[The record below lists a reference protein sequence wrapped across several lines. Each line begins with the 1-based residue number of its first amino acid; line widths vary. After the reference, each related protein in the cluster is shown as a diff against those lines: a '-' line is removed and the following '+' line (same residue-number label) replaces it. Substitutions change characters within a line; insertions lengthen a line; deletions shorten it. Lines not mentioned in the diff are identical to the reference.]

1 MSIRVYV
8 PRETTAASLGA
19 EALVAAIATE
29 AKYRN
34 LDIEIVRNG
43 SRGACFLEPL
53 VEVESPQGRVG
64 YGPVE
69 LEDVPDLFD
78 ANFLEGGKHR
88 LALGKVEELPWF
100 RNQERLTFARAGLIA
115 ATSVDE
121 YRSLGGFKG
130 LENALNMQPA
140 EVVKEVLDSGLRG
153 RGGAAF
159 PTGIKWKTVA
169 EAAASQK
176 YIVCNADEGDSG
188 TFSDRMIMEGDP

>member
-19 EALVAAIATE
+19 EALVSAITTE

-43 SRGACFLEPL
+43 SRGACFLERL
-53 VEVESPQGRVG
+53 VEVETSQGRLG

-69 LEDVPDLFD
+69 LEDIPDLVD
-78 ANFLEGGKHR
+78 ADYLNGGKHK
-88 LALGKVEELPWF
+88 LALGKVEDLPWF
-100 RNQERLTFARAGLIA
+100 TNQERLTFARAGIIA
-115 ATSVDE
+115 ATSVEE
-121 YRSLGGFKG
+121 YKSMGGFKG
-130 LENALNMQPA
+130 LENALKMQPA
-140 EVVKEVLDSGLRG
+140 DVVKEVLDSGLRG

-169 EAAASQK
+169 DAQ
-176 YIVCNADEGDSG
+176 AD
-188 TFSDRMIMEGDP
+188 